1 MRPKRQQTAAERRII
16 RGQELGQE
24 LGLEAVQ
31 AEEEQVVTVPMRP
44 IQ

>member
-16 RGQELGQE
+16 RGQELG
-24 LGLEAVQ
+24 LEAVQ
-31 AEEEQVVTVPMRP
+31 AEEEQVVTVPTRP